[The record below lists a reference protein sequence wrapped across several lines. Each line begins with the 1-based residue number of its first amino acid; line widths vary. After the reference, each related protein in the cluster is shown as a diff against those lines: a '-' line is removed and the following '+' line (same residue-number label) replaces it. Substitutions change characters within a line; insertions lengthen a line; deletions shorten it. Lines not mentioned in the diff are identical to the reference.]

1 MRFLR
6 YFYVL
11 ALVMWVGGMATAAFV
26 VAPTTFN
33 VLQAWNPSTGRVLA
47 GQVFGAVLGRLY
59 LIAYIAAAVMF
70 LVLTVQR
77 VLGPRP
83 KAYGIR
89 IGLITLMLAGTIYID
104 VVVTPRIDTLQAQ
117 ISGPMNQ
124 LPADDA
130 RRVEFDGL
138 HELST
143 MLMGAAM
150 VGGLFLI
157 GWESRE

>member
-6 YFYVL
+6 YIYVL

-26 VAPTTFN
+26 VAPATFN
-33 VLQAWNPSTGRVLA
+33 VLQAWNPSTGRILA
-47 GQVFGAVLGRLY
+47 GQVFGAVLGRIY
-59 LIAYIAAAVMF
+59 LIAYIAAGIMF
-70 LVLTVQR
+70 LVLTLQR

-89 IGLITLMLAGTIYID
+89 VGVILLMLGSTIYIA
-104 VVVTPRIDTLQAQ
+104 VGLTPRINSLQAQ
-117 ISGPMNQ
+117 VNAPMTQ
-124 LPADDA
+124 LAADDA

-138 HELST
+138 HRLST
-143 MLMGAAM
+143 MLMSAAM
-150 VGGLFLI
+150 VGGVCLI